1 MSTIIRRFSRSI
13 DYIKESRAPL
23 NTDGARPQSG
33 LFEKEVTEL
42 FDSLTNPAFTLTDLV
57 SEPPLTVKRVRY

>member
-1 MSTIIRRFSRSI
+1 MSTLFRRFSQRI

-33 LFEKEVTEL
+33 VFEKGVTEL
-42 FDSLTNPAFTLTDLV
+42 FDSLSNPAFTLTDLV
-57 SEPPLTVKRVRY
+57 SEPP